1 MGAKV
6 KPPKNPWIKIQPPK
20 KSHAEIPSHKNF
32 QNALNAIAR
41 KKETLVLNNLV
52 PRALFPGFGGGA
64 GKPGKSALGTRLSF
78 ETQKITCQIFA
89 TPKNPEIQSFKAKK
103 ILRPSLV
110 SLEIRSTPL
119 EHLPAG
125 IFDCLPL
132 RKNNNAA
139 SYKFPK

>member
-78 ETQKITCQIFA
+78 EYLKKPLLTSSY
-89 TPKNPEIQSFKAKK
+89 PKNYLPNFCYPKKSRNPEFQSQKN
-103 ILRPSLV
+103 PSTISRV
-110 SLEIRSTPL
+110 T
-119 EHLPAG
+119 
-125 IFDCLPL
+125 
-132 RKNNNAA
+132 
-139 SYKFPK
+139 